1 MVLRV
6 SAVLVA
12 AALAVGCGSEPAEV
26 PKNPAPKPTA
36 GPGAS
41 MPKDQ
46 GKAGKNSVSGEGAK
60 KL

>member
-1 MVLRV
+1 MLRV
-6 SAVLVA
+6 SAILLVT
-12 AALAVGCGSEPAEV
+12 ALVVGCGNEPAEV
-26 PKNPAPKPTA
+26 PKNPAPKPAA

-41 MPKDQ
+41 VPQEQ

>member
-1 MVLRV
+1 M
-6 SAVLVA
+6 LVVTA
-12 AALAVGCGSEPAEV
+12 FAVGCSNEPAEV
-26 PKNPAPKPTA
+26 PKNPAPKPAA

-41 MPKDQ
+41 MPPEQ